1 MENKTK
7 LLSEF
12 AALLPNTF
20 TADEIRAATSAL
32 TMALKDYDVV
42 PASRAIAP
50 VDTESEKLL
59 KKFLA
64 TKRVE
69 GRSEKTIERYRYI
82 IARFY
87 HSINCPLDEVDVYA
101 LRLYLA
107 ELEQAGSNS
116 NTINGVRAVLSSFYG
131 WIHNEGFI
139 DKNPAANLGV
149 VKCKKVI
156 RKPYTG
162 AELELIKGACRTL
175 RDRALVE
182 FLLATGCRVD
192 EVTNL
197 DIDDVNFITREVTV
211 LGKGNKERVVFL
223 NDVCVLHLS
232 KYLDSRKDDG
242 RALFVGKAG
251 QRLQNGGVRAML
263 KRIEAETGVE
273 NVHPHRFRRTLA
285 TSLIDKGMSIQDVA
299 AILGHANINTTT
311 TYIYV
316 NKENV
321 KANYKRFAS

>member
-1 MENKTK
+1 MNGKNIFINDFI
-7 LLSEF
+7 S
-12 AALLPNTF
+12 ALPERFN
-20 TADEIRAATSAL
+20 AEDVRAISSAL
-32 TMALKDYDVV
+32 TIVLNDYDVTPAGRELV
-42 PASRAIAP
+42 PF
-50 VDTESEKLL
+50 DNESEKLL

-82 IARFY
+82 LTRFREEMG
-87 HSINCPLDEVDVYA
+87 IPFNEADVYA

-107 ELEQAGSNS
+107 SMEKNGSS
-116 NTINGVRAVLSSFYG
+116 DNTINGVRSILSSFYG

-139 DKNPAANLGV
+139 ERNPAANLGA
-149 VKCKKVI
+149 VKCRKVI
-156 RKPYTG
+156 RKPYSSV
-162 AELELIKGACRTL
+162 ELELIKNACATL

-182 FLLATGCRVD
+182 FLLSTGCRVD

-197 DIDDVNFITREVTV
+197 NINDVNFITREATV
-211 LGKGNKERVVFL
+211 LGKGNKERVVYL
-223 NDVCVLHLS
+223 SEVCVLHLG
-232 KYLDSRKDDG
+232 KYLDARTDKSP
-242 RALFVGKAG
+242 ALFLGKGG

-285 TSLIDKGMSIQDVA
+285 TSLIDRGMTIQDVA

-311 TYIYV
+311 AYIYT
-316 NKENV
+316 NRDNV

>member
-20 TADEIRAATSAL
+20 TADEIRAATTAL

-107 ELEQAGSNS
+107 E
-116 NTINGVRAVLSSFYG
+116 
-131 WIHNEGFI
+131 
-139 DKNPAANLGV
+139 
-149 VKCKKVI
+149 
-156 RKPYTG
+156 
-162 AELELIKGACRTL
+162 
-175 RDRALVE
+175 
-182 FLLATGCRVD
+182 
-192 EVTNL
+192 
-197 DIDDVNFITREVTV
+197 
-211 LGKGNKERVVFL
+211 
-223 NDVCVLHLS
+223 
-232 KYLDSRKDDG
+232 
-242 RALFVGKAG
+242 
-251 QRLQNGGVRAML
+251 
-263 KRIEAETGVE
+263 
-273 NVHPHRFRRTLA
+273 
-285 TSLIDKGMSIQDVA
+285 VA